1 MLKIR
6 KRGISMKRM
15 KALLVN
21 DDGIHAEGLAL
32 FKRHLEKYFDVYVAA
47 PLHEQSAKS
56 HSITIRRLFHI
67 EKFDDKTYAVD
78 GTPADCVKFGLH
90 QWPDVDIVFS
100 GVNDGPNLANDI
112 FYSGTVAGAS
122 EATFNGKPGVA
133 MSCGYRGSFD
143 IVDREID
150 TVIEYIIENE
160 LYSSKYALNVNFPT
174 RGWDSIEGFKIT
186 KQGVKDF
193 RNVFIEREDGY
204 ENIYE
209 VTRRNHDQDSDIW
222 AIINGYVSI
231 TPLVVDRTDKEV
243 LSKLKK

>member
-1 MLKIR
+1 
-6 KRGISMKRM
+6 M

-21 DDGIHAEGLAL
+21 DDGIKAEGLAL
-32 FKRHLEKYFDVYVAA
+32 LKKHLEKYFDVYVVA

-56 HSITIRRLFHI
+56 HSITIRKLFYI
-67 EKFDDKTYAVD
+67 EKFDDKTYAVE

-90 QWPDVDIVFS
+90 QFDDIDIVFS

-122 EATFNGKPGVA
+122 EAVFNGIPGIA
-133 MSCGYRGSFD
+133 LSCGYRGSFD
-143 IVDREID
+143 LVDRELD
-150 TVIEYIIENE
+150 TVIEYIMENK

-174 RGWDSIEGFKIT
+174 KGFDSIEGFKFT

-193 RNVFIEREDGY
+193 RNVFIEEDSGY
-204 ENIYE
+204 RNIYE
-209 VTRRNHDQDSDIW
+209 VAKKNPDPESDIF

-231 TPLVVDRTDKEV
+231 TPLLVDRTAYDYKNE
-243 LSKLKK
+243 LEKSQ